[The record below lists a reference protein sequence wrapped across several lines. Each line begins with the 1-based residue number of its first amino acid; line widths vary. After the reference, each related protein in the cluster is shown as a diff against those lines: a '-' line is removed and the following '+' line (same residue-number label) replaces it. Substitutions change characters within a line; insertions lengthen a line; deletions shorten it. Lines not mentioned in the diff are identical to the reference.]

1 MRASIGLPIRPP
13 SWMRPGEDLAAFGAP
28 AELGDETVLDVAFFV
43 GARAAVGVR
52 PGELPWGVAGLA
64 ERA

>member
-1 MRASIGLPIRPP
+1 
-13 SWMRPGEDLAAFGAP
+13 MRPGEDLAAFGAP